1 MKHQVITDLSTPD
14 MVERLKEEQE
24 RLTKMKLSH
33 AVSPLENPQSIKEQ
47 RRTIARLKT
56 ELRRRELEESNLIDF
71 YIKI

>member
-1 MKHQVITDLSTPD
+1 MKHPVITDLSTAD

-33 AVSPLENPQSIKEQ
+33 AISPLENPQTIKEQ

-56 ELRRRELEESNLIDF
+56 ELRRRELDA
-71 YIKI
+71 K

>member
-1 MKHQVITDLSTPD
+1 MKHQVITDLSTAD

-33 AVSPLENPQSIKEQ
+33 AISPLENLQTIKEQ

-56 ELRRRELEESNLIDF
+56 ELRRRELEA
-71 YIKI
+71 K

>member
-1 MKHQVITDLSTPD
+1 MKHQVITDLSTAD

-33 AVSPLENPQSIKEQ
+33 AISPLENPQTIKEQ

-56 ELRRRELEESNLIDF
+56 ELRRRELEA
-71 YIKI
+71 K

>member
-33 AVSPLENPQSIKEQ
+33 AISPLENPQSIKEQ

-56 ELRRRELEESNLIDF
+56 ELRRRELEA
-71 YIKI
+71 K

>member
-1 MKHQVITDLSTPD
+1 MKHQVIIDLSTPD

-56 ELRRRELEESNLIDF
+56 ELRRRELEA
-71 YIKI
+71 K

>member
-1 MKHQVITDLSTPD
+1 MKHQIITDLSTPD

-33 AVSPLENPQSIKEQ
+33 AVSPVENPQSIKEQ

-56 ELRRRELEESNLIDF
+56 ELRRRELEA
-71 YIKI
+71 K

>member
-1 MKHQVITDLSTPD
+1 MKHQVITDISTAD

-33 AVSPLENPQSIKEQ
+33 AISPLENPQTIKEQ

-56 ELRRRELEESNLIDF
+56 ELRRRELEA
-71 YIKI
+71 K

>member
-33 AVSPLENPQSIKEQ
+33 AVSPVENPQSIKEQ

-56 ELRRRELEESNLIDF
+56 ELRRRELEA
-71 YIKI
+71 K

>member
-1 MKHQVITDLSTPD
+1 MTHQVITDLSTAD

-33 AVSPLENPQSIKEQ
+33 AISPLENPQTIKEQ

-56 ELRRRELEESNLIDF
+56 ELRRRELEA
-71 YIKI
+71 K